1 MIQIL
6 PMCASPK
13 EQVQNELAPRVD
25 LLCRVLLHSLCSS
38 HWFQP
43 PVSSVAFRCL
53 PATLSEG
60 SCDDIDLRP
69 RLCSKRIDFFRP
81 DGSLMDLAHPEACEI
96 DFNEVA
102 FGLAKINRFT
112 GTYPGVGYSDAQHC
126 VMGAQALLREG
137 EDELTAALFLLHDA
151 HEYKLGDDS
160 RPKQD
165 LVAAML
171 DDFSPKSAEAYR
183 SVVASAK
190 AGWDSAIYA
199 AAGLPAP
206 SAWTKKQAHAV
217 ERMDVRMAAA
227 EAESLSAPPRARSIP
242 YPGFPL
248 P

>member
-1 MIQIL
+1 MTMIS
-6 PMCASPK
+6 A
-13 EQVQNELAPRVD
+13 
-25 LLCRVLLHSLCSS
+25 
-38 HWFQP
+38 
-43 PVSSVAFRCL
+43 
-53 PATLSEG
+53 
-60 SCDDIDLRP
+60 P
-69 RLCSKRIDFFRP
+69 RLCSKSIDFFRP
-81 DGSLMDLAHPEACEI
+81 DGSLMDLAHPEPCEV

-137 EDELTAALFLLHDA
+137 EDELAAALFLLHDA

-165 LVAAML
+165 LVVAML
-171 DDFSPKSAEAYR
+171 DDFSPKAAEAYR
-183 SVVASAK
+183 SVVTAAK

-206 SAWTKKQAHAV
+206 DVWTKKQAHAI

-227 EAESLSAPPRARSIP
+227 EAESLFGSAARKKYPLSRYPAPLTVGAIIP
-242 YPGFPL
+242 WAPAKAELAFLEMFDRLIGIQQRMNAANNNL
-248 P
+248 MHRKIVRGR

>member
-1 MIQIL
+1 MTSI
-6 PMCASPK
+6 
-13 EQVQNELAPRVD
+13 
-25 LLCRVLLHSLCSS
+25 SS
-38 HWFQP
+38 
-43 PVSSVAFRCL
+43 
-53 PATLSEG
+53 
-60 SCDDIDLRP
+60 P

-171 DDFSPKSAEAYR
+171 DDFSPKAAEAYR

-190 AGWDSAIYA
+190 AGWDNAIYA

-227 EAESLSAPPRARSIP
+227 EAESLFGAAARKKYPLSKFPAPLTIGAITPWAPAKAELAFLEYFDRLIGIQQRMNAANNNLMHRKIVS
-242 YPGFPL
+242 GR
-248 P
+248 